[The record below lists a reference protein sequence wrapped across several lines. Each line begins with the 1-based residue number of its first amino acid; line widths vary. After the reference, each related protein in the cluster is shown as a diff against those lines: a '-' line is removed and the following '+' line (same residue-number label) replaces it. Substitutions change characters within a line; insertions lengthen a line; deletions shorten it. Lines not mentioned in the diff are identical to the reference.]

1 MEIFEKSGNGKK
13 NLTKKKKKKRK
24 KRKSKKKMES
34 AEMKKIFKGFF
45 FVNTPNS
52 IIRTMY

>member
-45 FVNTPNS
+45 L
-52 IIRTMY
+52 